1 MGKITKIVYGKEYK
15 DELDNKIL
23 NNKILWFMIMIMIF
37 ELYVSIAYM
46 DVKKN

>member
-1 MGKITKIVYGKEYK
+1 MLGKITKIVYGKEYK

-37 ELYVSIAYM
+37 WNFI
-46 DVKKN
+46 DKKQIMH